1 MHAMCLLMQT
11 LTEVSQLGV
20 IKSSGAG
27 VTGVYESPNM
37 GGVRNQTGSSAT
49 ATSAFDC
56 GAIALSSTVAC

>member
-1 MHAMCLLMQT
+1 MSPYANTHRGQS
-11 LTEVSQLGV
+11 VGV

-27 VTGVYESPNM
+27 VTDIYESPNM

-56 GAIALSSTVAC
+56 GAIALSSIAAC